1 MNKTKYIN
9 SCNPA
14 AVIFDLDGVI
24 TDTAEYHY
32 QAWRR
37 MAEEEE
43 LSFSRQDN
51 EKLRG
56 VSRRASLELILK
68 GKELPENKKLELME
82 RKNNYYREQIKT
94 ISDDDI
100 LPGAVDKLNQLK
112 NAGVKLALASA
123 SKNAR
128 DIIEN
133 LGIEDYFEVVA
144 DGYSVEK
151 TKPAPDLFLYAAEK
165 LNLLP
170 SCCIVVEDA
179 EAGITAAVSA
189 GMYTVGIGPSARVGR
204 ADLVYNSVAE
214 IEIPEMLALLEKR

>member
-1 MNKTKYIN
+1 MTKV
-9 SCNPA
+9 SKAGLCEKA

-37 MAEEEE
+37 MAEEEG

-56 VSRRASLELILK
+56 VSRRASLELVLK

-94 ISDDDI
+94 ISDKDL
-100 LPGAVDKLNQLK
+100 LPGAIDKLNQLK
-112 NAGVKLALASA
+112 NADVKLALASA

-128 DIIEN
+128 DVIEN

-144 DGYSVEK
+144 DGYSVKK
-151 TKPAPDLFLYAAEK
+151 TKPAPDLFLFAAEK
-165 LNLLP
+165 LNVPP

-189 GMYTVGIGPSARVGR
+189 GMYTVGIGPPARVGR
-204 ADLVYNSVAE
+204 ADLVYNAVAE
-214 IEIPEMLALLEKR
+214 IEIPEILALLEKR